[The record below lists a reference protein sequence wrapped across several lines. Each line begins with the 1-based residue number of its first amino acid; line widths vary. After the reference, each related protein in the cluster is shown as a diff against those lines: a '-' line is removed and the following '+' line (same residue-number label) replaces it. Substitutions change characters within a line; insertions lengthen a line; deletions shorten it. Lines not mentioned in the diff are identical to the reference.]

1 MKIKI
6 DIMRPLQSIL
16 KNLLRKTSFF
26 LVFSM
31 LGVSFAY
38 AQTPWPKAQTIRF
51 IVPFTPGS
59 GTDVIARLLANRLAE
74 TLQTSI
80 FVENKPGA
88 GGTIGAAIV
97 AKAEPNGYT
106 FLITSSGHTVNPSLY
121 TSLPYDTLK
130 DFSGVTS
137 LVELP
142 NVMVTSPSAGYASV
156 NDLVTKAQASPGTKN
171 YASAGNGSATHMNAE
186 KFRVAA
192 KINANHIPYKGT
204 PDAITDTMA
213 GRVDWFFSPIVSAL
227 PLIKD
232 GKLQALAVGTE
243 KRSPVLPNVPT
254 TAEAGVPNSAYT
266 FWVGLF
272 APSKTPRKI
281 IDQMNQS
288 IIAVMKEPQ
297 IVAQL
302 NKLGA
307 EPILMSPLKFDQMV
321 KVEMDSNAILVK
333 ESKMVVN

>member
-1 MKIKI
+1 
-6 DIMRPLQSIL
+6 MRPLQSTS
-16 KNLLRKTSFF
+16 KHLLRTITLF
-26 LVFSM
+26 LVFIFS
-31 LGVSFAY
+31 GISAAY
-38 AQTPWPKAQTIRF
+38 SQTPWPKAQTIKF

-59 GTDVIARLLANRLAE
+59 GTDVIARVLANRLAE
-74 TLQTSI
+74 KLETSI

-121 TSLPYDTLK
+121 TNLPYDTLK

-142 NVMVTSPSAGYASV
+142 NVMVTSPDAGYSSV
-156 NDLVTKAQASPGTKN
+156 KDLVAKVQAAPGTKN

-186 KFRVAA
+186 KFKMAA

-204 PDAITDTMA
+204 PDAITDTIA
-213 GRVDWFFSPIVSAL
+213 GRVDWFFSPVVSAL

-232 GKLQALAVGTE
+232 GKLQALAVGTD

-254 TAEAGVPNSAYT
+254 TAEAGVPNSSYT

-281 IDQMNQS
+281 IDQMNQN
-288 IIAVMKEPQ
+288 IITIMKEPQ

-321 KVEMDSNAILVK
+321 KVEMDANAILVK
-333 ESKMVVN
+333 ESKMSVN

>member
-1 MKIKI
+1 MKQ
-6 DIMRPLQSIL
+6 RQSSH
-16 KNLLRKTSFF
+16 KNLINLLTLFF
-26 LVFSM
+26 VLSIFGS
-31 LGVSFAY
+31 SSAY
-38 AQTPWPKAQTIRF
+38 SQTAWPKAQTIRF

-59 GTDVIARLLANRLAE
+59 GTDVIARMIANRLGDALE
-74 TLQTSI
+74 TSI

-106 FLITSSGHTVNPSLY
+106 FLITSSGHVVNPSLY
-121 TSLPYDTLK
+121 SSLPYDTLK

-142 NVMVTSPSAGYASV
+142 NVMVTSPDAGYASV
-156 NDLVTKAQASPGTKN
+156 KDLIAKAQAAPGTKN

-186 KFRVAA
+186 KFKMAA

-204 PDAITDTMA
+204 PDAITDTIA

-232 GKLQALAVGTE
+232 GKLQALAVGTD

-254 TAEAGVPNSAYT
+254 TMEAGVPNSSYT
-266 FWVGLF
+266 FWVGIF

-281 IDQMNQS
+281 IDQMNQG
-288 IIAVMKEPQ
+288 IIKIMKEPQ
-297 IVAQL
+297 IVSQL

-307 EPILMSPLKFDQMV
+307 EPILMSPQKFDQMV
-321 KVEMDSNAILVK
+321 KTEMESAAILVK

>member
-1 MKIKI
+1 MKK
-6 DIMRPLQSIL
+6 RQSSH
-16 KNLLRKTSFF
+16 KNLINLLTLFF
-26 LVFSM
+26 VLSIFGS
-31 LGVSFAY
+31 SSAY
-38 AQTPWPKAQTIRF
+38 SQTAWPKAQTIRF

-59 GTDVIARLLANRLAE
+59 GTDVIARMIANRLGDALE
-74 TLQTSI
+74 TSI

-106 FLITSSGHTVNPSLY
+106 FLITSSGHVVNPSLY
-121 TSLPYDTLK
+121 SSLPYDTLK

-142 NVMVTSPSAGYASV
+142 NVMVTSPDAGYASV
-156 NDLVTKAQASPGTKN
+156 KDLIAKAQAAPGTKN

-186 KFRVAA
+186 KFKMAA

-204 PDAITDTMA
+204 PDAITDTIA

-232 GKLQALAVGTE
+232 GKLQALAVGTD

-254 TAEAGVPNSAYT
+254 TIEAGVPNSSYI
-266 FWVGLF
+266 FWVGIF

-281 IDQMNQS
+281 IDQMNQG
-288 IIAVMKEPQ
+288 IIKIMKEPQ
-297 IVAQL
+297 IVSQL

-307 EPILMSPLKFDQMV
+307 EPILMSPQKFDQMV
-321 KVEMDSNAILVK
+321 KTEMESAAILVK

>member
-1 MKIKI
+1 MKQ
-6 DIMRPLQSIL
+6 RQSRYKNFINLFTLFFIL
-16 KNLLRKTSFF
+16 SIFG
-26 LVFSM
+26 S
-31 LGVSFAY
+31 SSAY
-38 AQTPWPKAQTIRF
+38 SQTAWPKAQTIKF

-59 GTDVIARLLANRLAE
+59 GTDVIARMIANRLGDALE
-74 TLQTSI
+74 TSI

-106 FLITSSGHTVNPSLY
+106 FLITSSGHVVNPSLY
-121 TSLPYDTLK
+121 SSLPYDTLK

-142 NVMVTSPSAGYASV
+142 NVMVTSPDAGYASV
-156 NDLVTKAQASPGTKN
+156 KDLITKAQAAPGTKN

-186 KFRVAA
+186 KFKMAA

-204 PDAITDTMA
+204 PDAITDTIA

-232 GKLQALAVGTE
+232 GKLQTLAVGTD

-254 TAEAGVPNSAYT
+254 TIEAGVPNSSYT
-266 FWVGLF
+266 FWVGIF

-281 IDQMNQS
+281 IDQMNQG
-288 IIAVMKEPQ
+288 IMKIMKEPQ
-297 IVAQL
+297 IVSQL

-307 EPILMSPLKFDQMV
+307 EPILMSPQKFDQMV
-321 KVEMDSNAILVK
+321 KTEMESAAILVK

>member
-1 MKIKI
+1 
-6 DIMRPLQSIL
+6 MRPLNITS
-16 KNLLRKTSFF
+16 KNLIKSVAFF
-26 LVFSM
+26 LGCLVLSM
-31 LGVSFAY
+31 GTASS
-38 AQTPWPKAQTIRF
+38 QTAWPKAQTIKF

-59 GTDVIARLLANRLAE
+59 GTDVIARVLANKLAE
-74 TLQTSI
+74 ILETSI

-121 TSLPYDTLK
+121 NNLSYDTLK

-142 NVMVTSPSAGYASV
+142 NVMVTSPDSGYSSV
-156 NDLVTKAQASPGTKN
+156 KDLVAKVQAAPGIKN

-186 KFRVAA
+186 KFKMAA

-204 PDAITDTMA
+204 PDAITDIMA

-232 GKLQALAVGTE
+232 GKLQALAVGTD
-243 KRSPVLPNVPT
+243 KRSPVLPAVPT
-254 TAEAGVPNSAYT
+254 TAEAGVPNSSYT
-266 FWVGLF
+266 FWVGIF
-272 APSKTPRKI
+272 APAKTPRKI

-288 IIAVMKEPQ
+288 ISVVMKEPQ
-297 IVAQL
+297 IQAQL
-302 NKLGA
+302 DKLGA
-307 EPILMSPLKFDQMV
+307 DPILMSPAKFDQMV
-321 KVEMDSNAILVK
+321 KMEMNANAIVVK